1 MIKNMKSKLEVKLVN
16 AYLNKEISNLEK
28 EMGLNVI
35 TNHIDTFKKLKL
47 SIDEIFNQIL
57 VIGNEYFQD
66 ITNSHS
72 KEEIDNMA
80 INVKKFREN
89 I

>member
-1 MIKNMKSKLEVKLVN
+1 MKSKLEVKLVN